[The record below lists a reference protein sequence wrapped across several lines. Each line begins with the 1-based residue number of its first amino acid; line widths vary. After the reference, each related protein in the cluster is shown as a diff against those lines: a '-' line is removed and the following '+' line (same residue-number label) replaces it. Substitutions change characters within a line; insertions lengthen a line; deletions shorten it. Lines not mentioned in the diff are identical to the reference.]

1 MSHPTTIQVVYAKR
15 PEGSVSA
22 DTFKIISVEALD
34 PGPGQVAIRNH
45 YLSLDP
51 YMRNMLNAP
60 ETIGRPLEGRVV
72 GQVSAPRHPDFR
84 DGDWVFAMGRWE
96 QTSVV
101 EGAAVRHVN
110 INIAPASAYL
120 GALGFTGLTAWSGLK
135 HHGALAAGETL
146 FVSAASGAV
155 GSIAGQIG
163 KIRGLRVAGCA
174 GTDAKVAWLTEELGF
189 DAAFNHRTASDLTA
203 AVAAACPEGIDVDY
217 ENVGGAVFDA
227 VFRNMRLGGRILIC
241 GAISQY
247 ERAPQPCVPNILDFI
262 SKRLNMRGFSVRDHG
277 DEIRDYIDEAAAWLR
292 DGKLKY
298 RETIVTGIENTPAAF
313 AKLFAGENFGK
324 LIMDIR

>member
-1 MSHPTTIQVVYAKR
+1 MSHPTTIQVVYAER
-15 PEGSVSA
+15 PKGGVSA
-22 DTFKIISVEALD
+22 DSFKIISGEALD

-60 ETIGRPLEGRVV
+60 EAIELPLEGRVV
-72 GQVSAPRHPDFR
+72 GQVSASRHPDFR
-84 DGDWVFAMGRWE
+84 EGDWVFAMGRWE
-96 QTSVV
+96 QISIV
-101 EGAAVRHVN
+101 EGAAARHVN

-135 HHGALAAGETL
+135 HYGALAAGETL

-155 GSIAGQIG
+155 GSMAGQIG

-174 GTDAKVAWLTEELGF
+174 GTDDKVAWLTDELGF
-189 DAAFNHRTASDLTA
+189 DAAFNHRTTSDLTA
-203 AVAAACPEGIDVDY
+203 AVSAACPEGIDVDY

-262 SKRLNMRGFSVRDHG
+262 NKRLNMRGFSVRDHAA
-277 DEIRDYIDEAAAWLR
+277 EIHDYIDEAAAWLR

-324 LIMDIR
+324 LIVDVR